1 GVPQPVFSEDW
12 QFQESFS
19 TTGGQLRGRNSDV
32 ILIVPEHAVTD
43 ASQESLCEVKKQAL
57 ADVIIKKGSESS
69 ANINEAVSSEVSGQ
83 AREAHDINN
92 DVIIRGAIST
102 DLKRVHETLHLGRC
116 DSVRSPAA
124 EYFAG
129 ENFSFQKPVSISLP
143 HFLPP
148 GFSAAD
154 VRVYQFHRDSD
165 GQILVNTLKPLKTED
180 TSDKHTASNTPGTSA
195 ENDVTATEGFYFT
208 DDNRIQV
215 VTSHFSGYLCTL
227 CKKEMDPPHLRL
239 RLYGKHAQR
248 QSRDVDLT
256 LFIWDLRLDIR
267 DFRKAGLPNPEEEKT
282 FQASQTLEPLAT
294 TAIENVQLGVHLR
307 LSEQEEAIWMHMGSG
322 GEPFLNSERR
332 IGVKKFVPCC
342 LDTIPERV
350 DWALLTRHDPGQLR
364 WFQCV
369 LDVGY
374 VTAAVGDVP
383 LQFLPVPPM
392 QSLRIRGLELL
403 NEQRSAKTQ
412 TDQHLMENTH
422 VKQLEGNFPSLR
434 TTAEA
439 PSTTSSPPFSL
450 LQTAAVQD
458 ASAYY
463 GQRQY
468 VATASTPPRHQGLS
482 SSSDSVSNIHQSCT
496 GGGMAAMSLNPGR
509 AAANHSRAASPV
521 EEQNAVM
528 SFDNGGTMANQAE
541 ATPIQK
547 QNTAMSFVPEVAIV
561 NQARSTQVHE
571 TMPAMVLNP
580 PVSAAS
586 PSRGH
591 QVAGSCSEVDNST
604 KQVIYTN
611 CTFNMQANKSTTNNN
626 VGKLHKMSFG
636 NTTNIATEGDQ
647 AEGGTPHHVTP
658 PHHVMEPRIEF
669 PDVAEVLQQSLAQQV
684 ENEPLQ

>member
-1 GVPQPVFSEDW
+1 MGEGTPSLRPPLVLQSASADRDEPSHCSHCSHSPFDCPDEADDELEEQKIDGQVRLVGSHERFQDRRDSVTPWKRRLLPLGRREQQVEDGVPHQPVFSEDW

-92 DVIIRGAIST
+92 DVVIQGAIST
-102 DLKRVHETLHLGRC
+102 DLQRVHETLHLGRC
-116 DSVRSPAA
+116 ESVSSPVA
-124 EYFAG
+124 EYYAR

-148 GFSAAD
+148 RFSVAD
-154 VRVYQFHRDSD
+154 VRVYQFHRDSG
-165 GQILVNTLKPLKTED
+165 GQIAVNTLKLLKVKNT
-180 TSDKHTASNTPGTSA
+180 TDKHTASNTPNTST
-195 ENDVTATEGFYFT
+195 EEDVTATEGFYFT
-208 DDNRIQV
+208 DYNRIQV

-239 RLYGKHAQR
+239 RLYGKHVQR
-248 QSRDVDLT
+248 ESRDVDLT

-392 QSLRIRGLELL
+392 QSLRIRGLE
-403 NEQRSAKTQ
+403 
-412 TDQHLMENTH
+412 
-422 VKQLEGNFPSLR
+422 V
-434 TTAEA
+434 
-439 PSTTSSPPFSL
+439 
-450 LQTAAVQD
+450 
-458 ASAYY
+458 
-463 GQRQY
+463 
-468 VATASTPPRHQGLS
+468 
-482 SSSDSVSNIHQSCT
+482 T
-496 GGGMAAMSLNPGR
+496 GCL
-509 AAANHSRAASPV
+509 
-521 EEQNAVM
+521 
-528 SFDNGGTMANQAE
+528 
-541 ATPIQK
+541 I
-547 QNTAMSFVPEVAIV
+547 
-561 NQARSTQVHE
+561 
-571 TMPAMVLNP
+571 
-580 PVSAAS
+580 
-586 PSRGH
+586 
-591 QVAGSCSEVDNST
+591 
-604 KQVIYTN
+604 
-611 CTFNMQANKSTTNNN
+611 
-626 VGKLHKMSFG
+626 
-636 NTTNIATEGDQ
+636 
-647 AEGGTPHHVTP
+647 
-658 PHHVMEPRIEF
+658 
-669 PDVAEVLQQSLAQQV
+669 
-684 ENEPLQ
+684 